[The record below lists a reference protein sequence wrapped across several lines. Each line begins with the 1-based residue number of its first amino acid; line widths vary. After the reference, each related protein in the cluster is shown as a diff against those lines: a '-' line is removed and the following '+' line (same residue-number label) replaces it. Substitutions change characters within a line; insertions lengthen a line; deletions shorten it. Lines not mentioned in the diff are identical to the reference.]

1 MLPLEV
7 FVLELLSVDG
17 LSACAITSSE
27 IATLQHETLDDTMK
41 DRSCRALWNS
51 VVTRKDMIVMAN
63 LCMSKVSLICLHPSR
78 QYTAHENSLLFLGQ
92 LWHRKM
98 RNELIDTSTF
108 FLTIVVLPIVSTGA
122 RTMIPPEA
130 AVREFYGAFDVPV
143 RM

>member
-17 LSACAITSSE
+17 LSACAVTSSE
-27 IATLQHETLDDTMK
+27 ITTLQHETLDDTMK
-41 DRSCRALWNS
+41 DRSCRALWNP
-51 VVTRKDMIVMAN
+51 VVTTKNMIVMAN

-78 QYTAHENSLLFLGQ
+78 QYTTHENSPLFLEQ

-98 RNELIDTSTF
+98 RHEPIETSTF
-108 FLTIVVLPIVSTGA
+108 FLTIVVLPVVSTGS
-122 RTMIPPEA
+122 RTIIQPEA
-130 AVREFYGAFDVPV
+130 AVREFYRAFDVPV